1 MPPRELSVSAP
12 RALRSG
18 LDLLGIEPD
27 SMKTSLHPDAASAG
41 YGSFNGVQLRVPD
54 KTRPSR
60 NSLGERWTSFK
71 ERLETRRDR

>member
-1 MPPRELSVSAP
+1 
-12 RALRSG
+12 
-18 LDLLGIEPD
+18 
-27 SMKTSLHPDAASAG
+27 MKTSLHPDAASAG